1 MGLTGQVLIKAAQRA
16 EATTGHQVSEGQRE
30 EGEPPDG
37 SGRTYWQEIRF
48 GSRSVYGQKRISFVP
63 NSWKLKIFHSF
74 LSDSLHSTIFKYNA
88 LIVTSTNSQLITLIG
103 LRFTNA
109 AEVKRHKLLP
119 DSFPW
124 TFALSGVKGHLC
136 FFQLNMLTYPL
147 IVYSAALCEALP
159 PLMTESPLSKWHRAQ
174 SSATDLVLANR
185 SASMWWHCC
194 RKERTSRTLKDTL
207 LPSKFAC
214 MWITTKLALCRV
226 FHTCSGTCAVLILW
240 IHTDLFCC
248 WFKHWCKKC
257 IFCLFVFLWNRRFH
271 VCCLHAVFM
280 LSSITTVW
288 ISAEVNSQLSLFNL
302 HFLIGM
308 EYLLPE
314 QYHCKAFISRSTL
327 QQGQVGSH
335 RWRLSEPSDLAH
347 QTYGWL
353 IEMG

>member
-16 EATTGHQVSEGQRE
+16 EATTGHQVSERQRE

-37 SGRTYWQEIRF
+37 AGRTYWQEIRF
-48 GSRSVYGQKRISFVP
+48 GSRSLYGQKRIRFVP
-63 NSWKLKIFHSF
+63 KMRIFHSF

-88 LIVTSTNSQLITLIG
+88 LIVTSANSQLITLTG

-119 DSFPW
+119 W
-124 TFALSGVKGHLC
+124 TFALSGVKGHLGL
-136 FFQLNMLTYPL
+136 FQLNMLTYPL

-159 PLMTESPLSKWHRAQ
+159 PLMSPLSKWHRAQ

-194 RKERTSRTLKDTL
+194 RKTSRTLKDTL

-214 MWITTKLALCRV
+214 MWVTIKLALCRV
-226 FHTCSGTCAVLILW
+226 FHTSSGTCAVLILW

-248 WFKHWCKKC
+248 WFKHWCKK
-257 IFCLFVFLWNRRFH
+257 IYLLFSFKIVGFM
-271 VCCLHAVFM
+271 CAVFM
-280 LSSITTVW
+280 LSLPTVW
-288 ISAEVNSQLSLFNL
+288 ISAEVDSQLSLLNL

-314 QYHCKAFISRSTL
+314 QYHWKAFISRSTL

-335 RWRLSEPSDLAH
+335 RWRLPQPGDLAH